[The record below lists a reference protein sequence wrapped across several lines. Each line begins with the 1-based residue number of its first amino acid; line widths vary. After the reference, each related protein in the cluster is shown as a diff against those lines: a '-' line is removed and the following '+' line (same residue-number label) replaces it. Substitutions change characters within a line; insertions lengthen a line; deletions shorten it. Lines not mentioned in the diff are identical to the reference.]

1 MSKQL
6 RNFVFTW
13 NNPYGEKIGTLE
25 AAHDKM
31 VHLRELLPIQ
41 YIIYGVEKGEKGTP
55 HFQGYIELQKRVA
68 FDVVKRAINNSH
80 IESRRGSQQQA
91 IEYCRKEGTFTNG
104 EVPRIKAIVRI
115 YNLLKR
121 ALESNSS
128 IKTLLDSDLE
138 INSHGLRLA
147 ERLLRYTDTP
157 RDYEPQVIWLWGK
170 TGTGKTRTA
179 VSLLPDAYF
188 KSNGGGKWWPNYDGE
203 EDVIIDDLRSA
214 TYPFLELLGMTDRY
228 PYTIEDK
235 GTIRQF
241 KARRIIITCP
251 RCPGRN
257 INGKPWKT

>member
-41 YIIYGVEKGEKGTP
+41 YIIYGVEK
-55 HFQGYIELQKRVA
+55 
-68 FDVVKRAINNSH
+68 VKKVHRISRAISNFKSELPLTLSNGLLINSH

-91 IEYCRKEGTFTNG
+91 IEYCRKEGDFHEWGSPKNQGDRTDLQS
-104 EVPRIKAIVRI
+104 I
-115 YNLLKR
+115 KR

-157 RDYEPQVIWLWGK
+157 RDYEPQVIWLWG
-170 TGTGKTRTA
+170 RPVPA
-179 VSLLPDAYF
+179 
-188 KSNGGGKWWPNYDGE
+188 
-203 EDVIIDDLRSA
+203 
-214 TYPFLELLGMTDRY
+214 
-228 PYTIEDK
+228 
-235 GTIRQF
+235 RQE
-241 KARRIIITCP
+241 P
-251 RCPGRN
+251 P
-257 INGKPWKT
+257 